1 MSKYEEEDLKRLR
14 DSVTTNS
21 SRKAPFTREELGLM
35 MGQTASPTDP
45 DELVLKNPDDYEELG
60 LTPFEA
66 DDVIIAMGEWPD
78 GSYTAL
84 VSRNTVCSLVSAFD
98 EIDDPGSLRSIR
110 VSLAEHPSEEGLYV
124 DTDQSDPLFINNW
137 QRTIKQEEGW
147 HYARQCAVAEKIREA
162 K

>member
-1 MSKYEEEDLKRLR
+1 MSKFEEDLKRLR

-35 MGQTASPTDP
+35 MGQTASPTDA

-60 LTPFEA
+60 LTPLEE

-84 VSRNTVCSLVSAFD
+84 VSRNTVCALKLAFD
-98 EIDDPGSLRSIR
+98 ELSDPGTLKSVR
-110 VSLAEHPSEEGLYV
+110 VSLAEHPIEEGLYV
-124 DTDQSDPLFINNW
+124 DTQMSSPLFTNNW
-137 QRTIKQEEGW
+137 QRTSKQEDYWDDLREF
-147 HYARQCAVAEKIREA
+147 ALDEKIREA

>member
-1 MSKYEEEDLKRLR
+1 MSKFEEDLKRLR

-35 MGQTASPTDP
+35 MGQTASPTDA

-60 LTPFEA
+60 LTPFEE

-84 VSRNTVCSLVSAFD
+84 VSRNTVRSLISAFD
-98 EIDDPGSLRSIR
+98 EIADPGSLRSVR
-110 VSLAEHPSEEGLYV
+110 VSLAEHPMEEGLYV
-124 DTDQSDPLFINNW
+124 DTEQSGPLFINNW
-137 QRTIKQEEGW
+137 QRTSDQEEGW
-147 HYARQCAVAEKIREA
+147 DTLREFALDEKIREA